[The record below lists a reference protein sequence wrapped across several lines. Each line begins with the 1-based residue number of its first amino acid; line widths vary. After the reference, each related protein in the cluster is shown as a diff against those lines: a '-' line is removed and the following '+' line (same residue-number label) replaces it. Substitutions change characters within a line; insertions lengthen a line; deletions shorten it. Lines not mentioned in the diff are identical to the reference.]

1 MKRYKWVILFIS
13 ILIVSVWLYRGNTAI
28 ETTQLTIQS
37 DHIPESFDGF
47 RVAQVSDLHNA
58 VFGEDNHSLIKAL
71 ENAEPDL
78 IVVTGDVIDSRRTDV
93 DVSYRFFEAT
103 KSIAPVYYV
112 TGNHEARL
120 DVYSTF
126 QSRIEDIGVHVLR
139 NTSIELTKNNEA
151 VTLIGVDDPL
161 FEQALSE
168 EATMMN
174 QLGHALTEASTY
186 TMLLSHRP
194 EHFSLYEQAGVDLVF
209 SGHAHGGQVRFPF
222 IGGLIAPHQGWLPEY
237 TSGKYESGKTTM
249 IVSRGLGNSLF
260 PVRVNNPPELI
271 VVTLTN
277 R

>member
-1 MKRYKWVILFIS
+1 MKRYKWVVLFIS
-13 ILIVSVWLYRGNTAI
+13 ILIVSVWLYRGNTII
-28 ETTQLTIQS
+28 ETTALTIQS
-37 DHIPESFDGF
+37 DHIPECFDGF
-47 RVAQVSDLHNA
+47 KIAQVSDLHNA
-58 VFGEDNHSLIKAL
+58 AFGKDNHKLIEAL
-71 ENAEPDL
+71 ENAEPDV

-93 DVSYRFFEAT
+93 DVAYHFFEAAIG
-103 KSIAPVYYV
+103 IAPVYYV

-120 DVYSTF
+120 DMYPTF
-126 QSRIEDIGVHVLR
+126 QSRIEDVGVHVLR
-139 NTSIELTKNNEA
+139 NTSIELIKNNET
-151 VTLIGVDDPL
+151 VTLAGVDDPL
-161 FEQALSE
+161 FEQASTE

-174 QLGHALTEASTY
+174 QLGRALPEESNY

-209 SGHAHGGQVRFPF
+209 SGHAHGGQVRLPF
-222 IGGLIAPHQGWLPEY
+222 IGGLIAPHQGWLPQY
-237 TSGKYESGKTTM
+237 TSGKYESGETTM

>member
-1 MKRYKWVILFIS
+1 MKRYKWVVLFIS
-13 ILIVSVWLYRGNTAI
+13 ILIVTVWLYRGNTII
-28 ETTQLTIQS
+28 ETTELTIQS

-47 RVAQVSDLHNA
+47 KIAQVSDLHNA
-58 VFGEDNHSLIKAL
+58 VFGKDNQRLIDAL
-71 ENAEPDL
+71 ENVQPDL
-78 IVVTGDVIDSRRTDV
+78 IAITGDVIDSRRTDV
-93 DVSYRFFEAT
+93 DVAYRFFEAA

-120 DVYSTF
+120 DVYPTF
-126 QSRIEDIGVHVLR
+126 QARLEDIGVHVLR
-139 NTSIELTKNNEA
+139 NTSIELTKNNETI
-151 VTLIGVDDPL
+151 TLTGVDDPL
-161 FEQALSE
+161 FEQASTE

-174 QLGHALTEASTY
+174 QLGRALPEESNY
-186 TMLLSHRP
+186 TILLSHRP

-209 SGHAHGGQVRFPF
+209 SGHAHGGQVRLPF

-237 TSGKYESGKTTM
+237 TSGKYESGETTM